1 MYPIKNQLEDYIK
14 TQSLFTVS
22 DDSSINNDIN
32 KLIKQAAIITFSE
45 WKKGEIR
52 GGTIPNVVED
62 KMKKDTCDTLKEI
75 LLEYNVEES
84 SIENDFTKSFLEL
97 KK

>member
-32 KLIKQAAIITFSE
+32 NLIKQAAIITFSE

-62 KMKKDTCDTLKEI
+62 KMIKDTIDTLKEI
-75 LLEYNVEES
+75 LFEYNVEES
-84 SIENDFTKSFLEL
+84 YIKKCFTKSFSEL
-97 KK
+97 KQ